1 MKCLPIVDLTA
12 GSLALMSAAPRVSA
26 QASSG
31 APPGVGLPS
40 TSKVAARVNTVT
52 LRKDDISCALPRY
65 TGLSEGVALGTAW
78 RTLSETSLL
87 ASADVNYCDSDEA
100 SLELNYQIDM
110 FGSKIVK
117 KVIEGREISSEAGKY
132 VVVTVSPEA
141 QAGAGWH
148 IADDIK
154 RNRDFST
161 AIPNTLGKVRAE
173 SVGPFVNRYQFWVSK
188 PSDTEVSLVEKFPA
202 NKDRMVGITETRNI
216 TVGITGTIS
225 GKLGFNN
232 SIGGSTS
239 NTAGTNTSDT
249 IGTNTSNTIGTN
261 TSNTIGTNTGTQTSS
276 GPAGALT
283 GTQITAGTSNSN
295 TTGGSTSNTTGGSA
309 SNTTGGSASTT
320 VGGSTSNT
328 IATNFNG
335 STNGEVASQLQGEIQ
350 QMNSRTLTYTGTE
363 YTIDN
368 KSSAKMAKWVWD
380 LKLEDD
386 AERMCDYLVKR
397 DLNTC
402 LFTLPLL
409 DTGWL
414 VNTSKFSAASHAN
427 FVPTFQAVFKAPP
440 KFAKIST
447 FVLGASVQLASLIG
461 SAQPSWSPNLL
472 EKTSA
477 KLVPGI
483 DGYLDVTGLAPDVLK
498 FSADVRT
505 GAVQSVTESFTV
517 DWDQPYFAPEANIRL
532 QVVSAPVVG
541 VPETNNTLCLSAN
554 FDANTAAN
562 IKAMDTLDTVNAEGR
577 AAVAAANAAALALT
591 AAVDAEAAAL
601 TEYHRVNGD
610 ANSSEY
616 KAYLAADEA
625 RLKAYAAKTAADEAA
640 RRAGVAD
647 KVAAD
652 RAGLAAARVQ
662 TATLETCVANK
673 KEQVWGYDAEEKLL
687 KSRAVKGAEY
697 CLAYQNLDHR
707 LTLEDKF
714 NTTPELN
721 AVEILPCSGL
731 DNRQKWV
738 LQTDGYLGTY
748 TGADQKFLN
757 YDVEV
762 TTVKDKY
769 GEPVIK
775 DGHYVSRRIPHTG
788 MSKDSGD
795 TRKKIQALPAAF

>member
-1 MKCLPIVDLTA
+1 MKCLPIVYLTA

-65 TGLSEGVALGTAW
+65 TGLAEGVELATSW
-78 RTLSETSLL
+78 RTLAETALL
-87 ASADVNYCDSDEA
+87 AKADVNYCDDDEA

-148 IADDIK
+148 IADDLK
-154 RNRDFST
+154 RSRDFSS
-161 AIPNTLGKVRAE
+161 AIPKTGGKIRAE
-173 SVGPFVNRYQFWVSK
+173 SIGPFVNYYQFWISK
-188 PSDTEVSLVEKFPA
+188 PSDIEVSLVEKFPA
-202 NKDRMVGITETRNI
+202 NKDRMVGINETRSI
-216 TVGITGTIS
+216 TAGITGTIA

-232 SIGGSTS
+232 SVG
-239 NTAGTNTSDT
+239 A
-249 IGTNTSNTIGTN
+249 
-261 TSNTIGTNTGTQTSS
+261 S
-276 GPAGALT
+276 G
-283 GTQITAGTSNSN
+283 
-295 TTGGSTSNTTGGSA
+295 
-309 SNTTGGSASTT
+309 STT
-320 VGGSTSNT
+320 VGASGSATVGASGSTTVGTGTPTTAVETSKDGVTTTVTTPGTTTSTTGGGNQSIT
-328 IATNFNG
+328 VGLTGSVTAGVNG
-335 STNGEVASQLQGEIQ
+335 SLGTSGEVSSQLQGQIQ
-350 QMNSRTLTYTGTE
+350 QTNTRQLTYTGTE